1 MAELTVEQL
10 NEKLASTTEK
20 LERME
25 SALTQAAG
33 KTSSLGQAFSQAS
46 KQLGNGV
53 TGFAKSM
60 SDGQQGASVFN
71 GVINSSSDALATMLK
86 EIGPLG
92 TAFSKLTDFA
102 GAYLVRANQQSDALF
117 KSFQDLSRVGGAGVE
132 GMKGVFSNMQQFG
145 LSMDQLPEFGAMI
158 AQNSEALAVMGG
170 SVSEGTKAF
179 AKVASGIQQ
188 SGLQSEFE
196 RMGLKI
202 KDINEGTASYLRIQ
216 TLTGMSAHKSQEAL
230 TAGAAEYIAQ
240 QDKLSRLTGKSAE
253 ALTKEAEARQSNERY
268 AAVTLELTMKAAA
281 ARAAGDEAGAQ
292 AAEAKLDQNEQM
304 LKRLPASLRQGFQDL
319 TTGMVTTPEAKA
331 ISISLPKAAQAVL
344 DQTTK
349 TQDQF
354 EEMMVDFSGEMKGA
368 AERGVGLAKAGVYEK
383 AGASFSGLIAGGKM
397 PTGAAARKITE
408 DQDKQRKGGGDVD
421 VNNQVA
427 MRQAQTATT
436 IAMDNLVNKGVGPVT
451 AGMLKLATGIEKVIT
466 ATIPKKYIGEK
477 TSTSDTGRGTATPA
491 TAGYGT
497 KWKPEDL
504 ATFLEEAVAKGYK
517 AITGPTAP
525 AVPPVTTGRQAH
537 EVLTRTSGPRQTG
550 PSTTMSSEQANN
562 ILQRAA
568 AGPNTNYRTN
578 LGDTTLATER
588 TASTTQQPA
597 ASNTGELTQGIMTL
611 AQNIGSQTTSMNE
624 LVELMRRSIGIQD
637 RILQQA
643 RN

>member
-1 MAELTVEQL
+1 MATAPTPTPEAFEALEEKVRDLT
-10 NEKLASTTEK
+10 
-20 LERME
+20 E
-25 SALTQAAG
+25 SLKKAN
-33 KTSSLGQAFSQAS
+33 KETSSFAQASSQAL
-46 KQLGNGV
+46 KQLGTGV
-53 TGFAKSM
+53 TGFATSM
-60 SDGQQGASVFN
+60 ADGKQGATAFN
-71 GVINSSSDALATMLK
+71 GAINSSSAALATMLK
-86 EIGPLG
+86 EAGLIG

-102 GAYLVRANQQSDALF
+102 AAYVIRANQQSDALF

-158 AQNSEALAVMGG
+158 AKNSEALAVMGG

-268 AAVTLELTMKAAA
+268 AAVTLELQMKAAA
-281 ARAAGDEAGAQ
+281 ARASGDEAGAQ
-292 AAEAKLDQNEQM
+292 AAEAQLKQNEDT
-304 LKRLPASLRQGFQDL
+304 LDRLPASMKQGFQDL
-319 TTGMVTTPEAKA
+319 MTGMVTTPEAQKMFV
-331 ISISLPKAAQAVL
+331 SLPKAAQDVMSQQA
-344 DQTTK
+344 K
-349 TQDQF
+349 TGEQF
-354 EEMMVDFSGEMKGA
+354 EESMA
-368 AERGVGLAKAGVYEK
+368 ALSAEAKAASERGVGLAKAGVYEK
-383 AGASFSGLIAGGKM
+383 SGASFSGLVAASKI
-397 PTGAAARKITE
+397 PTGAAAKKVKE
-408 DQDKQRKGGGDVD
+408 DQDTQRKGGGDVD

-436 IAMDNLVNKGVGPVT
+436 IAMDNLVNKGVGPLT
-451 AGMLKLATGIEKVIT
+451 AGMLKLATGVETVIT
-466 ATIPKKYIGEK
+466 KTIPKKYIGEK

-497 KWKPEDL
+497 KWKPEDF
-504 ATFLEEAVAKGYK
+504 ATFLEETVNK
-517 AITGPTAP
+517 AFKSLTGPDTLTP
-525 AVPPVTTGRQAH
+525 ARRPVTTSTEAR
-537 EVLTRTSGPRQTG
+537 EILSRGPRQIG
-550 PSTTMSSEQANN
+550 PSTTMSNEQTHN
-562 ILQRAA
+562 ILQRA

-578 LGDTTLATER
+578 LGDTTPTTEAAGSTMQES
-588 TASTTQQPA
+588 TAG
-597 ASNTGELTQGIMTL
+597 SNAELTQGIMIL
-611 AQNIGSQTTSMNE
+611 ANNIGSQTTSMNE
-624 LVELMRRSIGIQD
+624 LVTLMQRSLGIQGK
-637 RILQQA
+637 ILQ
-643 RN
+643 RSGN